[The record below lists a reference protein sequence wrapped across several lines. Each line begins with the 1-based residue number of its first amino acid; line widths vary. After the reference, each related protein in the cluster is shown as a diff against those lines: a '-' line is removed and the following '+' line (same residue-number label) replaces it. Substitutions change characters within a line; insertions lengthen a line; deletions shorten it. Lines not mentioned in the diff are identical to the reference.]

1 MRSKF
6 LAWAPLVGAAA
17 VLVAAVWWQ
26 RSADAKAPSN
36 IVWDDEEVDFILRA
50 VSSTYVDELSEKQ
63 SRDAFHAALEGY
75 LKSLPDDYN
84 DFIPPEDYRRWKEDA
99 AGRYA
104 GIGVKIDAK
113 PGRGLSIAGVFPG
126 GPAAKA
132 GIRVGDLVVEVDGRS
147 LISADLTRE
156 ENIKILK
163 GVEGS
168 KVRIVVETPVQKG
181 APVGALP
188 TRGLPIEIQRSL
200 ISMPSVFGR
209 RLGPGGR
216 TAYLRVAEFTESTSG
231 EFDRELDAMIAGGVT
246 SVIVDL
252 RQNGGG
258 ILPATVHV
266 ADRFIRTGDI
276 VKLVGRTPTSNR
288 VERATD
294 AGTIPDSIA
303 LGVLVDGRS
312 ASASEVFAG
321 CIQDHKRGWLLGTRT
336 YGKFLV
342 QNVMEIPGR
351 QAAVKITSAR
361 YLTPSGRWYTRKA
374 NVPDAPPAGITPDVP
389 VEMSDDDQKKF
400 QHARTNAD
408 DALWGASPRYP
419 DVPADWIDPQLQRA
433 LELIDGNL
441 LLQEIRGDGDRN
453 G

>member
-6 LAWAPLVGAAA
+6 FTWAPLFCA
-17 VLVAAVWWQ
+17 VIALLAAVWWT
-26 RSADAKAPSN
+26 RSADARPPSSV
-36 IVWDDEEVDFILRA
+36 VWDEEEFDFVRRA

-63 SRDAFHAALEGY
+63 SRDAFHAALDGY
-75 LKSLPDDYN
+75 VKSLPDDYN
-84 DFIPPEDYRRWKEDA
+84 DFIPPDDYRRWKEDA

-113 PGRGLSIAGVFPG
+113 PGRGLAIAGVFPG
-126 GPAAKA
+126 GPAATA
-132 GIRVGDLVVEVDGRS
+132 GIQVGDVVVEVDGKS
-147 LISADLTRE
+147 LASADLSRE
-156 ENIKILK
+156 ENIKALK
-163 GVEGS
+163 GLEGS
-168 KVRIVVETPVQKG
+168 KVRVVLE
-181 APVGALP
+181 APMAKDAPPGTMPSRRELELV
-188 TRGLPIEIQRSL
+188 RGL
-200 ISMPSVFGR
+200 ISTPSVFAR
-209 RLGPGGR
+209 RLGPTGR
-216 TAYLRVAEFTESTSG
+216 TAYLRIAEFTESTGG
-231 EFDRELDAMIAGGVT
+231 EFDRELDKMVAAGIT
-246 SVIVDL
+246 SVVVDL

-276 VKLVGRTPTSNR
+276 VKLVGRAPNSNR

-294 AGTIPDSIA
+294 VGTIPEAIS
-303 LGVLVDGRS
+303 LVVLVDGRS

-321 CIQDHKRGWLLGTRT
+321 CVQDHRRGVLLGTRT

-361 YLTPSGRWYTRKA
+361 YLTPNGRWYTRKA
-374 NVPDAPPAGITPDVP
+374 GAPDAAAAGLLPDVP
-389 VEMSDDDQKKF
+389 VELSEDDQKKF
-400 QHARTNAD
+400 LRARANAD
-408 DALWGASPRYP
+408 DMLWGAAPRYP
-419 DVPADWIDPQLQRA
+419 EAPADWIDPQLERA

-441 LLQEIRGDGDRN
+441 LLQEIRGEDHRN